1 MHILEIDKSS
11 KYNVCKRN
19 SSIDLNMA
27 KKGILS
33 TNITLSG
40 PVAEIIPFQ
49 QRSKFMTCE
58 SIVGD
63 YDGQK
68 FSFLYLIHL
77 SCSVHHQTTQVE
89 GELK

>member
-1 MHILEIDKSS
+1 MHILEIEIAS
-11 KYNVCKRN
+11 
-19 SSIDLNMA
+19 
-27 KKGILS
+27 
-33 TNITLSG
+33 ITLAKETPQSILIWQKKRSSLCQHYFVG
-40 PVAEIIPFQ
+40 IIAEIIPFQ

-68 FSFLYLIHL
+68 CSFLYLIHL
-77 SCSVHHQTTQVE
+77 SCGVHHPTTEVE